1 MRSWMHRL
9 LAVAALAGAA
19 ALHFAARGAPAH
31 ASIWLPALRGDGIAS
46 VAGGAAI
53 AAVGVATLVALS
65 PAGRARG

>member
-1 MRSWMHRL
+1 MRSWIHRL
-9 LAVAALAGAA
+9 LAVAALCGAA

-46 VAGGAAI
+46 VSGVAAI
-53 AAVGVATLVALS
+53 AVVSVATLVALS